1 MVRGINMIDEIR
13 LKEVCA
19 DKTDLEKL
27 KTLLSKVGA
36 KVEFTSLHDSDSRN
50 KIVISYDTAVVR
62 RKTKRE
68 AGRKRIKTG
77 LYYTIAEVRE
87 RVKEKGMDSVLSDL
101 GISESTYYRRMR
113 YYRNNKIDE
122 TELFD

>member
-1 MVRGINMIDEIR
+1 MIDEIR

-19 DKTDLEKL
+19 DKTELEKL

-36 KVEFTSLHDSDSRN
+36 EVEFTSLHDSDSRN

-87 RVKEKGMDSVLSDL
+87 RVKEKGMESVLSDL